1 MKRDSI
7 FFKICEQ
14 NPNLLF
20 ELVDQKPPGAGKY
33 SFYSTTLKETEFRID
48 GVFLPPDNATPKIA
62 YFAEFQF
69 QKDERLNFRFF
80 TELMM
85 FMDKNNK
92 SDNPYD
98 DWRGILIY
106 GSRSLEPS
114 NCTIHHALL
123 NSKQTHRIYLNELGN
138 LREQPL
144 GLALMMLT
152 IVRKRD
158 AVESAKFLIEKAKT
172 ESKSKLSEEAI
183 IDLVATIIIYKFSTL
198 KRKEVETML
207 GITLEESRFYQ
218 DAKVEGAVSLVT
230 SLLNYKLGKLPD
242 AVTPKIEVLSLKQLE
257 ELGKALFNFSNI
269 TDLEQWLNS
278 RPKPVRQD

>member
-20 ELVDQKPPGAGKY
+20 ELVDEKPSGAGNY

-48 GVFLPPDNATPKIA
+48 GVFLPPDNATPKIP

-114 NCTIHHALL
+114 NSTIHHALL
-123 NSKQTHRIYLNELGN
+123 NSTQTHRIYLNELGD

-152 IVRKRD
+152 VAPKRD
-158 AVESAKFLIEKAKT
+158 AVESAKFLMERAKT
-172 ESKSKLSEEAI
+172 ESTTKLSEEGI
-183 IDLVATIIIYKFSTL
+183 IDLVTTIIIYKFSTL
-198 KRKEVETML
+198 KRKEVEAML
-207 GITLEESRFYQ
+207 GIRLEESRVYQ
-218 DAKVEGAVSLVT
+218 DAKVEGRIEEGQSLIIRLLTCKVGKISK
-230 SLLNYKLGKLPD
+230 SLL
-242 AVTPKIEVLSLKQLE
+242 TKIEELPLEELE
-257 ELGKALFNFSNI
+257 ELGEALLHFSSTVN
-269 TDLEQWLNS
+269 LEQWLNS
-278 RPKPVRQD
+278 RTK

>member
-20 ELVDQKPPGAGKY
+20 ELVDQKPPGAGNY
-33 SFYSTTLKETEFRID
+33 SFHSTTLKETEFRID
-48 GVFLPPDNATPKIA
+48 GVFLPPNNATPKIA

-114 NCTIHHALL
+114 NSTIHHALL

-278 RPKPVRQD
+278 RPKPVGQD